1 MIHLASS
8 YANQLLGERDG
19 SKVAARPGHI
29 VIGYAV
35 LGLMALTF
43 TTWSMFVPL
52 EEATVASG
60 IVNVSGQRRPI
71 AHLDGGRVDQ
81 LLVHEGEEVED
92 GQILLTLNGEEYQS
106 QLNVLRY
113 QSFATQLKVDRLR
126 AERGQ
131 LERPAF
137 RSSLLLA
144 ASKDDHLA
152 ELISNEVRNF
162 TTRRDYRAGKLGLL
176 NERIARAT
184 EQKDRLHLQLASVK
198 RQLDIVGRQAADIRG
213 LYQKGYATKSDA
225 YAREREL
232 EQLKTQ
238 ELQIEKELTE
248 LQGVVEEASTNQALF
263 MTEFYN
269 SVDAELIAA
278 HTRDAELQEEITATQ
293 RRLGNL
299 EIKAP
304 VRGVV
309 VDLQVQSANDVI
321 APAERILDVVPVDES
336 YLIEARIA
344 PEHID
349 GVAPGLP
356 VEIRFPAYAGK
367 YVPTMVG
374 KVSMVSADV
383 IADERRQHHFYLAH
397 VDFDQELFDQER
409 EDLALIPGMPAEVI
423 IKKRDRTLF
432 QYLFA
437 PFTDHLATAFAN

>member
-1 MIHLASS
+1 MMGFAPYVS
-8 YANQLLGERDG
+8 QLFGRDG
-19 SKVAARPGHI
+19 STVAAKPGPI

-43 TTWSMFVPL
+43 IAWSLFVPL
-52 EEATVASG
+52 GEATVASG
-60 IVNVSGQRRPI
+60 TVNVSGQRRPI
-71 AHLDGGRVDQ
+71 AHLEGGRVDQ

-113 QSFATQLKVDRLR
+113 QSFATQLKTDRLR

-131 LERPAF
+131 VERPAF

-152 ELISNEVRNF
+152 ELISSEMRNF
-162 TTRRDYRAGKLGLL
+162 ITRRDHRAGRLGLL
-176 NERIARAT
+176 RERIARAT
-184 EQKDRLHLQLASVK
+184 GQQDRLRLQLASIE

-213 LYQKGYATKSDA
+213 LYKKGYATRRDA

-238 ELQIEKELTE
+238 ELQVQKELTE
-248 LQGVVEEASTNQALF
+248 LQGVVDEATTNQALF
-263 MTEFYN
+263 MTEFY
-269 SVDAELIAA
+269 SAVDAELIAA
-278 HTRDAELQEEITATQ
+278 HARDAELQEEIAATQ

-336 YLIEARIA
+336 YLIEARIS

-349 GVAPGLP
+349 SVVPGLP

-367 YVPTMVG
+367 RVPTMVG
-374 KVSMVSADV
+374 EVSMVSADV
-383 IADERRQHHFYLAH
+383 IVDERRQHRFYLAH
-397 VDFDQELFDQER
+397 VEFDESLVEQER
-409 EDLALIPGMPAEVI
+409 DDLTLVPGMPAEII

-437 PFTDHLATAFAN
+437 PFTDHLATAFVS